1 MTKKIVCLVMAV
13 MMLAGTT
20 VFACNTAEEL
30 PIGYYNIVYAD
41 RYLFFATDGG
51 SSIDFLKLPRG
62 TKVNLNE
69 YIPTKDGYDFEGWY
83 ASPREKIERLT
94 EVTLDE
100 NTVVW
105 AKWKLKDGV
114 SEHMLENGIVQR
126 EVIGNH
132 VVLVTDKG
140 ETLVTHVTDLWAQ
153 QNARLEA
160 LMKVHN
166 EIFNK

>member
-1 MTKKIVCLVMAV
+1 MAL
-13 MMLAGTT
+13 LAVVGTT
-20 VFACNTAEEL
+20 VSANCNKEDL

-51 SSIDFLKLPRG
+51 SSFRPLKLTRG

-69 YIPTKDGYDFEGWY
+69 YIPTKSGYEFEGWY
-83 ASPREKIERLT
+83 SSPRDKVERLT

-105 AKWKLKDGV
+105 AKWKLIDGV
-114 SEHMLENGIVQR
+114 SEMMLEEGIVQR
-126 EVIGNH
+126 EVVDNH

-140 ETLVTHVTDLWAQ
+140 ETLITPVTEQWVQ

-160 LMKVHN
+160 LMKIHN

>member
-1 MTKKIVCLVMAV
+1 MTKKILCLVMAL
-13 MMLAGTT
+13 LAVVGTT
-20 VFACNTAEEL
+20 VSANCNKEDL

-51 SSIDFLKLPRG
+51 SSFRPLKLTRG

-69 YIPTKDGYDFEGWY
+69 YIPTKSGYEFEGWY
-83 ASPREKIERLT
+83 SSPRDKVERLT

-105 AKWKLKDGV
+105 AKWKLIDGV
-114 SEHMLENGIVQR
+114 SEMMLEEGIVQR
-126 EVIGNH
+126 EVVDNH

-140 ETLVTHVTDLWAQ
+140 ETLITPVTEQWVQ

-160 LMKVHN
+160 LMKIHN

>member
-1 MTKKIVCLVMAV
+1 MTKKILCLVMV
-13 MMLAGTT
+13 VLSLFGTT
-20 VFACNTAEEL
+20 VSANCNKDDL

-69 YIPTKDGYDFEGWY
+69 YIPTKDGYEFEGWY

-94 EVTLDE
+94 EITLDE

-105 AKWKLKDGV
+105 AKWKPKDGV
-114 SEHMLENGIVQR
+114 SEQILEHGIVQR

-140 ETLVTHVTDLWAQ
+140 ETIVTPVTDLWVQ
-153 QNARLEA
+153 QNARLNE
-160 LMKVHN
+160 LMQIYN
-166 EIFNK
+166 QNFNK

>member
-1 MTKKIVCLVMAV
+1 MTKKILCLVMAV
-13 MMLAGTT
+13 LLLAGTT
-20 VFACNTAEEL
+20 VSANCNKEDL

-51 SSIDFLKLPRG
+51 SSFRPLKLTRG
-62 TKVNLNE
+62 TKVNLDE
-69 YIPTKDGYDFEGWY
+69 YIPTKEGYDFEGWY
-83 ASPREKIERLT
+83 ASPREKIERIT

-105 AKWKLKDGV
+105 AKWELKDGV
-114 SEHMLENGIVQR
+114 SEQMLEHGIVQR
-126 EVIGNH
+126 EVVGNH

-140 ETLVTHVTDLWAQ
+140 ETLITPVTEQWVQ

-160 LMKVHN
+160 LMKIHN

>member
-1 MTKKIVCLVMAV
+1 MTKRILCLVMA
-13 MMLAGTT
+13 LLTIAGTT
-20 VFACNTAEEL
+20 VSASYNKDDL

-51 SSIDFLKLPRG
+51 SSFKPLKLTRG

-69 YIPTKDGYDFEGWY
+69 YIPTKAGYEFEGWY
-83 ASPREKIERLT
+83 SSPRYKVERLT

-105 AKWKLKDGV
+105 AKWKLIDGV
-114 SEHMLENGIVQR
+114 SEIMLEQGIVQR
-126 EVIGNH
+126 EVVDNH

-140 ETLVTHVTDLWAQ
+140 ETLITPVTEQWVQ

-160 LMKVHN
+160 LMKIHN

>member
-1 MTKKIVCLVMAV
+1 MTKKILCLVMALLAV
-13 MMLAGTT
+13 AGTT
-20 VFACNTAEEL
+20 VSANCNKEDL

-51 SSIDFLKLPRG
+51 SSFRPLKLTRG

-69 YIPTKDGYDFEGWY
+69 YIPTKAGYEFEGWY
-83 ASPREKIERLT
+83 SSPRDKVERLT

-100 NTVVW
+100 NTAVW
-105 AKWKLKDGV
+105 AKWKLIDGV
-114 SEHMLENGIVQR
+114 SEMMLEEGIVQR
-126 EVIGNH
+126 EVVGNH

-140 ETLVTHVTDLWAQ
+140 ETLITPVTEQWVQ

-160 LMKVHN
+160 LMKTHN